1 MLCINKMEGVQKK
14 VCTRK
19 VLNLR
24 SKFLFEFTESA
35 WVMTRD
41 RLPPNL
47 VLQRAYGVLDKYK
60 ISRAFFI
67 KTGQED
73 CTVQPQAIE
82 PVDPVD
88 LRPAA
93 ETAPA
98 SLAAAPAAA
107 ARDAQDVQESQ
118 DVPNEVESTEE
129 NPSEQL

>member
-1 MLCINKMEGVQKK
+1 MSNY
-14 VCTRK
+14 
-19 VLNLR
+19 
-24 SKFLFEFTESA
+24 LFEFTESA

-82 PVDPVD
+82 AVDPVD
-88 LRPAA
+88 IKPAA
-93 ETAPA
+93 EVAPA
-98 SLAAAPAAA
+98 PPAPPATGA
-107 ARDAQDVQESQ
+107 ARDAQDA
-118 DVPNEVESTEE
+118 
-129 NPSEQL
+129 PSEVKSAEEDSSEHL

>member
-1 MLCINKMEGVQKK
+1 MS
-14 VCTRK
+14 
-19 VLNLR
+19 NL
-24 SKFLFEFTESA
+24 LFEFTESA

-82 PVDPVD
+82 PVDPVHQD
-88 LRPAA
+88 TKPAA
-93 ETAPA
+93 EAGPAPPA
-98 SLAAAPAAA
+98 SGVTKNAH
-107 ARDAQDVQESQ
+107 DAQDVQ
-118 DVPNEVESTEE
+118 DVPSEVESTEE
-129 NPSEQL
+129 DPSE